1 MNSTILIANRGEI
14 ACRIIDSCRR
24 LGIGT
29 VAVYSDADAGAR
41 HVALADTAVS
51 LGPAP
56 ATDSYLHSEA
66 IIEAARQ
73 MGADAIHPGY
83 GFLAENADFARA
95 CAEAGLIFI
104 GPTPEAIAAMGN
116 KRAAREL
123 VAAAGVPVL
132 PGYEGAE
139 QGNEHFQAAAAD
151 IGYPVMVKAAAGGG
165 GKGMRLV
172 GRPDELDEALAA
184 ARREA
189 QQAFGSA
196 ELLLEKALIRPRHVE
211 VQVFGD
217 RQGQII
223 HLGERECSIQRRHQ
237 KVIEEAPAPA
247 LSDDL
252 RRRLGET
259 AVLAAQTINYT
270 NAGTVEFLLDAEGS
284 FYFLEMNTRLQVE
297 HPVTELVTGLDLVA
311 WQIKVAEG
319 EPLPLTQAEI
329 TFGGH
334 AIEARLYAE
343 NPANDFLPVTG
354 QVALWQPP
362 AGEGVRLDHGLQTG
376 DEVSIY
382 YDPLLAKIIAHGPD
396 RKTAVRRLRRALNQ
410 TSLLGLTTNL
420 PFLRQVVGHPAF
432 LAGELHTSFLADHF
446 SQWQSATG
454 ETTLPLLTAVLH
466 RFTAEPQLSTNSGY
480 WRNNPDAPQ
489 RYTFCIAGKEV
500 EVGIVPV
507 SSGQCSVFRVQL
519 AGEWYE
525 VKAEARQTDLTG
537 LEQALLADLSGLK
550 IDGVRRQLTAVFHEN
565 SLWVDCCGT
574 TTVVEYIPRLP
585 APAPAAGAA
594 GSLRAPMP
602 GSVLEVLVKVGQTVS
617 KGQPLLKLEAM
628 KMEHTIRTAADGV
641 VTAVYYAPGDSV
653 TADAELLRVEPTASS
668 DRQ

>member
-1 MNSTILIANRGEI
+1 MISTILIANRGEI
-14 ACRIIDSCRR
+14 ACRIIESCRR

-29 VAVYSDADAGAR
+29 VAVYSDADVGAR
-41 HVALADTAVS
+41 HVALAHTAVS
-51 LGPAP
+51 IGPAP
-56 ATDSYLHSEA
+56 ATDSYLNSKA

-123 VAAAGVPVL
+123 VAAAGVPIL
-132 PGYEGAE
+132 PGYDGAGQE
-139 QGNEHFQAAAAD
+139 KAHFHVAAAD
-151 IGYPVMVKAAAGGG
+151 MGYPVMVKAAAGGG

-172 GRPDELDEALAA
+172 ASPDQLDEALAA

-189 QQAFGSA
+189 QQSFGSD
-196 ELLLEKALIRPRHVE
+196 ELLLEKALVRPRHVE

-217 RQGQII
+217 HHGQII

-237 KVIEEAPAPA
+237 KVIEEALAPN
-247 LSDDL
+247 LSADL
-252 RRRLGET
+252 RQQLGQT

-270 NAGTVEFLLDAEGS
+270 NAGTVEFLLDADGN

-297 HPVTELVTGLDLVA
+297 HPITELVTGLDLVA

-319 EPLPLTQAEI
+319 EPLPLTQNEI
-329 TFGGH
+329 TFDGH

-362 AGEGVRLDHGLQTG
+362 TGEGVRVDHGLQTG

-382 YDPLLAKIIAHGPD
+382 YDPLLAKVIAHGPD

-410 TSLLGLTTNL
+410 TALLGLTTNL
-420 PFLRQVVGHPAF
+420 PFLRQVVDHPAF
-432 LAGELHTSFLADHF
+432 LAGELHTGFLADHF
-446 SQWQSATG
+446 PQWQPAKRGSTM
-454 ETTLPLLTAVLH
+454 PLLVATVH
-466 RFTAEPQLSTNSGY
+466 RLTGAPQIATNGGY
-480 WRNNPDAPQ
+480 WRNNPNAPQ
-489 RYTFCIAGKEV
+489 MFPFRVNGTGVTA
-500 EVGIVPV
+500 GIVPV
-507 SSGQCSVFRVQL
+507 ISDQYSVFSVQCQGVWHEVAVIEWVNGSLVL
-519 AGEWYE
+519 A
-525 VKAEARQTDLTG
+525 V
-537 LEQALLADLSGLK
+537 
-550 IDGVRRQLTAVFHEN
+550 DGVRRQLTAVFHDDC
-565 SLWVDCCGT
+565 LWVDCCGK

-602 GSVLEVLVKVGQTVS
+602 GSVLEVLVEVGQPVS

-641 VTAVYYAPGDSV
+641 VTAVYYAAGDTV
-653 TADAELLRVEPTASS
+653 AADVELIRIEPA
-668 DRQ
+668 

>member
-1 MNSTILIANRGEI
+1 MISTILIANRGEI

-24 LGIGT
+24 LDIGT

-41 HVALADTAVS
+41 HVAVADTAVS
-51 LGPAP
+51 IGPAP
-56 ATDSYLHSEA
+56 ATDSYLNSEA

-73 MGADAIHPGY
+73 TRADAIHPGY
-83 GFLAENADFARA
+83 GFLAENAGFARA

-132 PGYEGAE
+132 PGYDGAE

-151 IGYPVMVKAAAGGG
+151 IGYPIMVKAAAGGG

-172 GRPDELDEALAA
+172 VSPNELDEALAA
-184 ARREA
+184 ARRES
-189 QQAFGSA
+189 QQAFGSD

-237 KVIEEAPAPA
+237 KVIEEAPAPN

-270 NAGTVEFLLDAEGS
+270 NAGTVEFLLDADDN

-311 WQIKVAEG
+311 WQIKVAAG

-354 QVALWQPP
+354 PVALWRPP
-362 AGEGVRLDHGLQTG
+362 TGAGVRVDHSLQSG

-382 YDPLLAKIIAHGPD
+382 YDPLLAKIVVHGPD
-396 RKTAVRRLRRALNQ
+396 RKTAVRRLRRALTQ
-410 TSLLGLTTNL
+410 TALLGLTSNL

-432 LAGELHTSFLADHF
+432 VAGELHTRFLADHF
-446 SQWQSATG
+446 PHWQPSAG
-454 ETTLPLLTAVLH
+454 DVTLSLLAAAVH
-466 RFTAEPQLSTNSGY
+466 RLSSAPQVATNSGY
-480 WRNNPDAPQ
+480 WRNNPNQPQ
-489 RYTFCIAGKEV
+489 IFPFRIAGETV

-507 SSGQCSVFRVQL
+507 ISNQYSVISEQYDVYWRENVYQVVVV
-519 AGEWYE
+519 AW
-525 VKAEARQTDLTG
+525 AEGIVVLDVN
-537 LEQALLADLSGLK
+537 
-550 IDGVRRQLTAVFHEN
+550 GVRQRMTAVFHDN
-565 SLWVDCCGT
+565 CLWVDCCGKT
-574 TTVVEYIPRLP
+574 AAIEYLPRLP
-585 APAPAAGAA
+585 APAAVAGAG

-602 GSVLEVLVKVGQTVS
+602 GSVLEVLVTVGQTVS

-628 KMEHTIRTAADGV
+628 KMEHTIRTAAEGV
-641 VTAVYYAPGDSV
+641 VTAVYYVPGDTV
-653 TADAELLRVEPTASS
+653 TADVELVRIEPIASP

>member
-1 MNSTILIANRGEI
+1 MISLILIANRGEI

-29 VAVYSDADAGAR
+29 VAVYSDADVGAR
-41 HVALADTAVS
+41 HMALADTATSIRSVQAVS

-56 ATDSYLHSEA
+56 ATDSYLNSEA
-66 IIEAARQ
+66 IIAAAHQ
-73 MGADAIHPGY
+73 AGADAVHPGY

-95 CAEAGLIFI
+95 CTEAGLIFI
-104 GPTPEAIAAMGN
+104 GPTPEAMAAMGN
-116 KRAAREL
+116 KRAAREM

-132 PGYEGAE
+132 PGYDGAE
-139 QGNEHFQAAAAD
+139 QGNEHFQAAAAE

-172 GRPDELDEALAA
+172 AAPDELDEALAA
-184 ARREA
+184 ARRESR
-189 QQAFGSA
+189 QAFGSD
-196 ELLLEKALIRPRHVE
+196 ELLLEKALVRPRHVE

-237 KVIEEAPAPA
+237 KVIEEAPAPN
-247 LSDDL
+247 LSDNL

-259 AVLAAQTINYT
+259 AVLAAKTIHYT
-270 NAGTVEFLLDAEGS
+270 NAGTVEFLLDANGD

-329 TFGGH
+329 TFSGH
-334 AIEARLYAE
+334 AVEARLYAE

-362 AGEGVRLDHGLQTG
+362 TGEGVRVDHGLQTG
-376 DEVSIY
+376 DDVSIY
-382 YDPLLAKIIAHGPD
+382 YDPLLAKIIVHGPD

-410 TSLLGLTTNL
+410 TALLGLTTNL
-420 PFLRQVVGHPAF
+420 PFLRQVVGHDAF
-432 LAGELHTSFLADHF
+432 SVGELHTGFLADHF
-446 SQWQSATG
+446 PRWQPPTG
-454 ETTLPLLTAVLH
+454 DTMLPLLTAVLH
-466 RFTAEPQLSTNSGY
+466 RFLAEPQLSTNSGY
-480 WRNNPDAPQ
+480 WRNNPNAPQ
-489 RYTFCIAGKEV
+489 RYSFRVMDEEIELGIMP
-500 EVGIVPV
+500 VG
-507 SSGQCSVFRVQL
+507 SEQCSLFRVQY
-519 AGEWYE
+519 GETWYE
-525 VKAEARQTDLTG
+525 LSELDLTG
-537 LEQALLADLSGLK
+537 LEQSLANLSGLMV
-550 IDGVRRQLTAVFHEN
+550 DRVRRQLTAVFHEN
-565 SLWVDCCGT
+565 SLWVDCCGK
-574 TTVVEYIPRLP
+574 TTVVEYMPRLP
-585 APAPAAGAA
+585 APAPAAGTA

-602 GSVLEVLVKVGQTVS
+602 GSVLELLVEVGQQVS

-628 KMEHTIRTAADGV
+628 KMEHTIRTAAEGV
-641 VTAVYYAPGDSV
+641 VTAVYYQPGDTV
-653 TADAELLRVEPTASS
+653 AADAELVRIESG
-668 DRQ
+668 

>member
-1 MNSTILIANRGEI
+1 MISTILIANRGEI

-41 HVALADTAVS
+41 HVALADTATSIRSVQGVS
-51 LGPAP
+51 IGPAP
-56 ATDSYLHSEA
+56 ATDSYLNSEA

-73 MGADAIHPGY
+73 TRADAIHPGY
-83 GFLAENADFARA
+83 GFLAENAGFARA

-123 VAAAGVPVL
+123 VTAAGVPVL

-172 GRPDELDEALAA
+172 VGPDELDEALAA
-184 ARREA
+184 ARRES

-270 NAGTVEFLLDAEGS
+270 NAGTVEFLLDAEGN

-432 LAGELHTSFLADHF
+432 LAGELHTGFLAEHF
-446 SQWQSATG
+446 PQWRPAKGDSTM
-454 ETTLPLLTAVLH
+454 PLLVAAVH
-466 RFTAEPQLSTNSGY
+466 RLTGAPQIATNEGY
-480 WRNNPDAPQ
+480 WRNNPNAPQ
-489 RYTFCIAGKEV
+489 MFPFRVNGTEMTA
-500 EVGIVPV
+500 GIVPV
-507 SSGQCSVFRVQL
+507 DEVPSELFRVQL
-519 AGEWYE
+519 AGGEHE
-525 VKAEARQTDLTG
+525 VRVEAWHRDLTG
-537 LEQALLADLSGLK
+537 LQLVV
-550 IDGVRRQLTAVFHEN
+550 DGVRRQLTAVFHEN

-574 TTVVEYIPRLP
+574 TTVVEYLPRLP
-585 APAPAAGAA
+585 VPATSAGAA